1 MIFTMPQ
8 PNQASVDLFSECFG
22 GWMKDVD
29 KIEYEGTNDIR
40 VKLKTGKL
48 YSFGTKE
55 NGDIYLKTIP
65 NSQKSQAL

>member
-1 MIFTMPQ
+1 
-8 PNQASVDLFSECFG
+8 
-22 GWMKDVD
+22 MKDVD

-65 NSQKSQAL
+65 ASQKSQAL

>member
-1 MIFTMPQ
+1 
-8 PNQASVDLFSECFG
+8 
-22 GWMKDVD
+22 MKDVD

-48 YSFGTKE
+48 YTFGTKE

-65 NSQKSQAL
+65 VSQKSQAL